1 MTFTGQ
7 LHKRKNMNMHIYENI
22 KYICNDIL
30 FFCQNSN
37 PKEPPPLIELLIKKL
52 HADVNHA
59 DDEGRTPLH
68 LAVMRGRFHYA
79 RYLIDCKANVD
90 VSMNSI

>member
-1 MTFTGQ
+1 M
-7 LHKRKNMNMHIYENI
+7 
-22 KYICNDIL
+22 
-30 FFCQNSN
+30 
-37 PKEPPPLIELLIKKL
+37 LLVEQL

-68 LAVMRGRFHYA
+68 LALMRGRFDYA
-79 RYLIDCKANVD
+79 RYLINHHAKVD

>member
-1 MTFTGQ
+1 MYGYF
-7 LHKRKNMNMHIYENI
+7 
-22 KYICNDIL
+22 
-30 FFCQNSN
+30 FFCQDSSLS
-37 PKEPPPLIELLIKKL
+37 EPLDLIKVLIDEL

-79 RYLIDCKANVD
+79 RYLIDLHHGAKVDVDVD
-90 VSMNSI
+90 VSMNSIS